1 MGEKVERKR
10 LSSEAAGKI
19 CGRLCLLDD
28 LYFPNAISRQDGPI
42 DPTQRR
48 DILLDLLSSDAAVFL
63 ERYGLRLNNE
73 ELAEFECLRGD
84 YEVNWHLKQLR
95 SAISPT
101 LEEKHLR
108 SVTVK
113 NRRRAFL
120 DKLIHDGQYFS
131 EDAMRER
138 EPYLHHEYV
147 GKFQDPVGRGMSRPG
162 ERWSETLMRRA
173 EENIITAEI
182 RKEQERLGVPKKDW
196 VGPKEEEEVEEEEE
210 EEEEESDEE
219 MEVDKGRVASASVK
233 VDEEACNSS
242 ASAGEE
248 HLEEEISAVEMQ
260 DRMDQFT
267 RIMQQKLLSGED
279 THLDY
284 TKIDDDVTLDDHWMK
299 EVTYDAEEK
308 YFAED

>member
-10 LSSEAAGKI
+10 LSGEAAERI

-42 DPTQRR
+42 DPAQRKAL
-48 DILLDLLSSDAAVFL
+48 LLDLISSDAAVFL
-63 ERYGLRLNNE
+63 ERHGSRLNDE
-73 ELAEFECLRGD
+73 ELGQFECLRDD
-84 YEVNWHLKQLR
+84 YEINWHLKQIR

-120 DKLIHDGQYFS
+120 NKLIRDGQYFS

-147 GKFQDPVGRGMSRPG
+147 GKFQDPVGRGISRPG

-173 EENIITAEI
+173 EENMITSQI

-219 MEVDKGRVASASVK
+219 MLIDRGGVVSPSVK
-233 VDEEACNSS
+233 DDEEACNSS
-242 ASAGEE
+242 TSAGEE
-248 HLEEEISAVEMQ
+248 HPEKDISATEMQ

-267 RIMQQKLLSGED
+267 HIMQQKLLSGED

-284 TKIDDDVTLDDHWMK
+284 SKIDDDVTLDDHWMR